1 MAELVVHVT
10 KEELQQLIEASVER
24 TLIELFGDPDEG
36 LELRDEI
43 KERLIK
49 QREAVAWGE
58 IGKDLEDVV
67 KDLGLE

>member
-1 MAELVVHVT
+1 MTELVVHVT
-10 KEELQQLIEASVER
+10 KEELQQMIEASVER

-43 KERLIK
+43 KQRLIK
-49 QREAVAWGE
+49 QRDVAARGE
-58 IGKDLEDVV
+58 IGRDLEDVV